1 MDDYEPWLTPCDP
14 DFDPEKCESA
24 YALWA
29 VKEEGEPVKFL
40 EASITD
46 NLDYPSGYWFFW
58 RTISFSEETGRL
70 IEGEWGGAGDI
81 CRADYVADMVLPG
94 GAVFAR
100 VQGELDDGIPFDW
113 EVRRPLD
120 DCAKTRA
127 AEAIRAGILALPLS
141 ASASIE
147 AIPSPYKIDVS
158 IVHGGT
164 LTHDMAR
171 NLLVSAEHY
180 YRDSALCG
188 LLDNW
193 NGLAVAQ
200 RALLVQAA
208 KSMRE
213 DSPDE
218 AFASLSRA
226 IALIRATD
234 ERAGD
239 VSDHTLAHNLLIS
252 GFEEMERDNTK
263 LISRQISE
271 GRLDIGEIAR
281 AFVGAMGR
289 KTGAALDA
297 ALEGKHAGCYSRDV
311 DALVFTDDD
320 IDDYANMIEH
330 GRPDLDYIQCRE
342 IASQAVTDWNDGH
355 AMDGFTEFLYDY
367 SDEHAPA
374 ESVKQGGGIRH
385 LRIPGGVRDEARFS
399 PMPLGWPSRR
409 PPLGRPRASLP
420 GWAGPSRSVS
430 RTRPKASGRS
440 RPRSASAMRRSLA
453 AGRSLPPS
461 TWSGRCLG
469 ASAPPLRPS
478 RSAPSRRPHPRRQ
491 ATCRRAIQARRPSNG
506 DIPRRQPSQPPS
518 SCSKVSRLIPI
529 GGPAISALPVREA
542 LFYRLA
548 ARRSSRSGNT
558 VVPP

>member
-1 MDDYEPWLTPCDP
+1 MDDYEPRLTPCDP

-200 RALLVQAA
+200 RALLVQAI

-330 GRPDLDYIQCRE
+330 GRPDLDFIQCRE
-342 IASQAVTDWNDGH
+342 IASQAVTDWNNWH

-367 SDEHAPA
+367 ANEHAPA
-374 ESVKQGGGIRH
+374 KSVKQGGGIRH
-385 LRIPGGVRDEARFS
+385 
-399 PMPLGWPSRR
+399 
-409 PPLGRPRASLP
+409 
-420 GWAGPSRSVS
+420 
-430 RTRPKASGRS
+430 
-440 RPRSASAMRRSLA
+440 
-453 AGRSLPPS
+453 
-461 TWSGRCLG
+461 
-469 ASAPPLRPS
+469 
-478 RSAPSRRPHPRRQ
+478 
-491 ATCRRAIQARRPSNG
+491 
-506 DIPRRQPSQPPS
+506 
-518 SCSKVSRLIPI
+518 
-529 GGPAISALPVREA
+529 
-542 LFYRLA
+542 
-548 ARRSSRSGNT
+548 
-558 VVPP
+558 

>member
-200 RALLVQAA
+200 RALLVQTA

-263 LISRQISE
+263 LIS
-271 GRLDIGEIAR
+271 A
-281 AFVGAMGR
+281 
-289 KTGAALDA
+289 
-297 ALEGKHAGCYSRDV
+297 
-311 DALVFTDDD
+311 
-320 IDDYANMIEH
+320 
-330 GRPDLDYIQCRE
+330 PDLR
-342 IASQAVTDWNDGH
+342 G
-355 AMDGFTEFLYDY
+355 
-367 SDEHAPA
+367 
-374 ESVKQGGGIRH
+374 
-385 LRIPGGVRDEARFS
+385 
-399 PMPLGWPSRR
+399 
-409 PPLGRPRASLP
+409 PP
-420 GWAGPSRSVS
+420 
-430 RTRPKASGRS
+430 
-440 RPRSASAMRRSLA
+440 
-453 AGRSLPPS
+453 
-461 TWSGRCLG
+461 
-469 ASAPPLRPS
+469 
-478 RSAPSRRPHPRRQ
+478 
-491 ATCRRAIQARRPSNG
+491 
-506 DIPRRQPSQPPS
+506 
-518 SCSKVSRLIPI
+518 
-529 GGPAISALPVREA
+529 
-542 LFYRLA
+542 
-548 ARRSSRSGNT
+548 
-558 VVPP
+558 

>member
-171 NLLVSAEHY
+171 NLL
-180 YRDSALCG
+180 
-188 LLDNW
+188 
-193 NGLAVAQ
+193 
-200 RALLVQAA
+200 
-208 KSMRE
+208 
-213 DSPDE
+213 
-218 AFASLSRA
+218 
-226 IALIRATD
+226 
-234 ERAGD
+234 
-239 VSDHTLAHNLLIS
+239 IS

-330 GRPDLDYIQCRE
+330 GRPDLDFIQCRE
-342 IASQAVTDWNDGH
+342 IASQAVTDWNNGH

-367 SDEHAPA
+367 ADEHAPA

-385 LRIPGGVRDEARFS
+385 
-399 PMPLGWPSRR
+399 
-409 PPLGRPRASLP
+409 
-420 GWAGPSRSVS
+420 
-430 RTRPKASGRS
+430 
-440 RPRSASAMRRSLA
+440 
-453 AGRSLPPS
+453 
-461 TWSGRCLG
+461 
-469 ASAPPLRPS
+469 
-478 RSAPSRRPHPRRQ
+478 
-491 ATCRRAIQARRPSNG
+491 
-506 DIPRRQPSQPPS
+506 
-518 SCSKVSRLIPI
+518 
-529 GGPAISALPVREA
+529 
-542 LFYRLA
+542 
-548 ARRSSRSGNT
+548 
-558 VVPP
+558 

>member
-200 RALLVQAA
+200 RALLVQTA

-330 GRPDLDYIQCRE
+330 GRPDLDFIQCRE
-342 IASQAVTDWNDGH
+342 IASQAVTDWNNGH

-374 ESVKQGGGIRH
+374 NGELLYCFDFNRYGEIAVNNGYVDLCETCYVDKRADWPALDEYSFEEI
-385 LRIPGGVRDEARFS
+385 RDETVAE
-399 PMPLGWPSRR
+399 W
-409 PPLGRPRASLP
+409 RAHIAEGVVEKPVTPTDL
-420 GWAGPSRSVS
+420 A
-430 RTRPKASGRS
+430 
-440 RPRSASAMRRSLA
+440 RSASAA
-453 AGRSLPPS
+453 AATSAVIA
-461 TWSGRCLG
+461 
-469 ASAPPLRPS
+469 ASANQT
-478 RSAPSRRPHPRRQ
+478 AP
-491 ATCRRAIQARRPSNG
+491 
-506 DIPRRQPSQPPS
+506 
-518 SCSKVSRLIPI
+518 KL
-529 GGPAISALPVREA
+529 
-542 LFYRLA
+542 
-548 ARRSSRSGNT
+548 
-558 VVPP
+558 

>member
-58 RTISFSEETGRL
+58 RAISFSEETGRL

-120 DCAKTRA
+120 DC
-127 AEAIRAGILALPLS
+127 
-141 ASASIE
+141 
-147 AIPSPYKIDVS
+147 
-158 IVHGGT
+158 
-164 LTHDMAR
+164 
-171 NLLVSAEHY
+171 
-180 YRDSALCG
+180 
-188 LLDNW
+188 
-193 NGLAVAQ
+193 
-200 RALLVQAA
+200 
-208 KSMRE
+208 
-213 DSPDE
+213 
-218 AFASLSRA
+218 
-226 IALIRATD
+226 ATD

-330 GRPDLDYIQCRE
+330 GRPDLDFIQCRE

-367 SDEHAPA
+367 ANEHAPA

-385 LRIPGGVRDEARFS
+385 
-399 PMPLGWPSRR
+399 
-409 PPLGRPRASLP
+409 
-420 GWAGPSRSVS
+420 
-430 RTRPKASGRS
+430 
-440 RPRSASAMRRSLA
+440 
-453 AGRSLPPS
+453 
-461 TWSGRCLG
+461 
-469 ASAPPLRPS
+469 
-478 RSAPSRRPHPRRQ
+478 
-491 ATCRRAIQARRPSNG
+491 
-506 DIPRRQPSQPPS
+506 
-518 SCSKVSRLIPI
+518 
-529 GGPAISALPVREA
+529 
-542 LFYRLA
+542 
-548 ARRSSRSGNT
+548 
-558 VVPP
+558 

>member
-81 CRADYVADMVLPG
+81 CRADHVADMVLPG

-226 IALIRATD
+226 IALIRAAMSAPATCPTTRSRTTSSSRGSRRWSATTPSSS
-234 ERAGD
+234 RAR
-239 VSDHTLAHNLLIS
+239 SP
-252 GFEEMERDNTK
+252 R
-263 LISRQISE
+263 
-271 GRLDIGEIAR
+271 
-281 AFVGAMGR
+281 
-289 KTGAALDA
+289 AALTSARSRGPLSARWGVKRAPRSMPRSKASMPDA
-297 ALEGKHAGCYSRDV
+297 TAATSMRSY
-311 DALVFTDDD
+311 
-320 IDDYANMIEH
+320 
-330 GRPDLDYIQCRE
+330 
-342 IASQAVTDWNDGH
+342 
-355 AMDGFTEFLYDY
+355 
-367 SDEHAPA
+367 
-374 ESVKQGGGIRH
+374 
-385 LRIPGGVRDEARFS
+385 S
-399 PMPLGWPSRR
+399 PM
-409 PPLGRPRASLP
+409 
-420 GWAGPSRSVS
+420 
-430 RTRPKASGRS
+430 TI
-440 RPRSASAMRRSLA
+440 
-453 AGRSLPPS
+453 S
-461 TWSGRCLG
+461 TTM
-469 ASAPPLRPS
+469 P
-478 RSAPSRRPHPRRQ
+478 
-491 ATCRRAIQARRPSNG
+491 T
-506 DIPRRQPSQPPS
+506 
-518 SCSKVSRLIPI
+518 
-529 GGPAISALPVREA
+529 
-542 LFYRLA
+542 
-548 ARRSSRSGNT
+548 
-558 VVPP
+558 

>member
-100 VQGELDDGIPFDW
+100 
-113 EVRRPLD
+113 
-120 DCAKTRA
+120 
-127 AEAIRAGILALPLS
+127 
-141 ASASIE
+141 
-147 AIPSPYKIDVS
+147 
-158 IVHGGT
+158 
-164 LTHDMAR
+164 

-200 RALLVQAA
+200 RALLVQAT

-330 GRPDLDYIQCRE
+330 GRPDLDFIQCRE
-342 IASQAVTDWNDGH
+342 IASQAVTDWNNGH

-367 SDEHAPA
+367 ANEHAPA
-374 ESVKQGGGIRH
+374 KSVKQGGGIRH
-385 LRIPGGVRDEARFS
+385 
-399 PMPLGWPSRR
+399 
-409 PPLGRPRASLP
+409 
-420 GWAGPSRSVS
+420 
-430 RTRPKASGRS
+430 
-440 RPRSASAMRRSLA
+440 
-453 AGRSLPPS
+453 
-461 TWSGRCLG
+461 
-469 ASAPPLRPS
+469 
-478 RSAPSRRPHPRRQ
+478 
-491 ATCRRAIQARRPSNG
+491 
-506 DIPRRQPSQPPS
+506 
-518 SCSKVSRLIPI
+518 
-529 GGPAISALPVREA
+529 
-542 LFYRLA
+542 
-548 ARRSSRSGNT
+548 
-558 VVPP
+558 

>member
-1 MDDYEPWLTPCDP
+1 MRER
-14 DFDPEKCESA
+14 

-58 RTISFSEETGRL
+58 RAISFSEETGRL

-330 GRPDLDYIQCRE
+330 GRPDLDFIQCRE

-367 SDEHAPA
+367 ADEHAPA

-385 LRIPGGVRDEARFS
+385 
-399 PMPLGWPSRR
+399 
-409 PPLGRPRASLP
+409 
-420 GWAGPSRSVS
+420 
-430 RTRPKASGRS
+430 
-440 RPRSASAMRRSLA
+440 
-453 AGRSLPPS
+453 
-461 TWSGRCLG
+461 
-469 ASAPPLRPS
+469 
-478 RSAPSRRPHPRRQ
+478 
-491 ATCRRAIQARRPSNG
+491 
-506 DIPRRQPSQPPS
+506 
-518 SCSKVSRLIPI
+518 
-529 GGPAISALPVREA
+529 
-542 LFYRLA
+542 
-548 ARRSSRSGNT
+548 
-558 VVPP
+558 

>member
-180 YRDSALCG
+180 YR
-188 LLDNW
+188 
-193 NGLAVAQ
+193 
-200 RALLVQAA
+200 
-208 KSMRE
+208 
-213 DSPDE
+213 
-218 AFASLSRA
+218 A

-330 GRPDLDYIQCRE
+330 GRPDLDFIQCRE

-367 SDEHAPA
+367 ADEHAPA

-385 LRIPGGVRDEARFS
+385 
-399 PMPLGWPSRR
+399 
-409 PPLGRPRASLP
+409 
-420 GWAGPSRSVS
+420 
-430 RTRPKASGRS
+430 
-440 RPRSASAMRRSLA
+440 
-453 AGRSLPPS
+453 
-461 TWSGRCLG
+461 
-469 ASAPPLRPS
+469 
-478 RSAPSRRPHPRRQ
+478 
-491 ATCRRAIQARRPSNG
+491 
-506 DIPRRQPSQPPS
+506 
-518 SCSKVSRLIPI
+518 
-529 GGPAISALPVREA
+529 
-542 LFYRLA
+542 
-548 ARRSSRSGNT
+548 
-558 VVPP
+558 

>member
-1 MDDYEPWLTPCDP
+1 
-14 DFDPEKCESA
+14 
-24 YALWA
+24 
-29 VKEEGEPVKFL
+29 
-40 EASITD
+40 
-46 NLDYPSGYWFFW
+46 
-58 RTISFSEETGRL
+58 
-70 IEGEWGGAGDI
+70 
-81 CRADYVADMVLPG
+81 
-94 GAVFAR
+94 
-100 VQGELDDGIPFDW
+100 
-113 EVRRPLD
+113 
-120 DCAKTRA
+120 
-127 AEAIRAGILALPLS
+127 
-141 ASASIE
+141 
-147 AIPSPYKIDVS
+147 
-158 IVHGGT
+158 
-164 LTHDMAR
+164 MAR
-171 NLLVSAEHY
+171 NLLVSTEHY

-252 GFEEMERDNTK
+252 GFEEMERDNTR

-330 GRPDLDYIQCRE
+330 GRPDLDFIQCRE

-367 SDEHAPA
+367 ANEHAPA
-374 ESVKQGGGIRH
+374 ESVKQGGGIR
-385 LRIPGGVRDEARFS
+385 
-399 PMPLGWPSRR
+399 
-409 PPLGRPRASLP
+409 
-420 GWAGPSRSVS
+420 
-430 RTRPKASGRS
+430 
-440 RPRSASAMRRSLA
+440 
-453 AGRSLPPS
+453 
-461 TWSGRCLG
+461 
-469 ASAPPLRPS
+469 
-478 RSAPSRRPHPRRQ
+478 
-491 ATCRRAIQARRPSNG
+491 
-506 DIPRRQPSQPPS
+506 
-518 SCSKVSRLIPI
+518 
-529 GGPAISALPVREA
+529 
-542 LFYRLA
+542 Y
-548 ARRSSRSGNT
+548 
-558 VVPP
+558 

>member
-188 LLDNW
+188 LLEDVYKRQ
-193 NGLAVAQ
+193 LKVRTMMATPTTHIP
-200 RALLVQAA
+200 QA
-208 KSMRE
+208 R
-213 DSPDE
+213 
-218 AFASLSRA
+218 
-226 IALIRATD
+226 T
-234 ERAGD
+234 
-239 VSDHTLAHNLLIS
+239 
-252 GFEEMERDNTK
+252 RDIT
-263 LISRQISE
+263 S
-271 GRLDIGEIAR
+271 
-281 AFVGAMGR
+281 
-289 KTGAALDA
+289 
-297 ALEGKHAGCYSRDV
+297 
-311 DALVFTDDD
+311 
-320 IDDYANMIEH
+320 
-330 GRPDLDYIQCRE
+330 
-342 IASQAVTDWNDGH
+342 
-355 AMDGFTEFLYDY
+355 
-367 SDEHAPA
+367 
-374 ESVKQGGGIRH
+374 
-385 LRIPGGVRDEARFS
+385 
-399 PMPLGWPSRR
+399 SRR
-409 PPLGRPRASLP
+409 PVGTGSWMWP
-420 GWAGPSRSVS
+420 GTG
-430 RTRPKASGRS
+430 
-440 RPRSASAMRRSLA
+440 
-453 AGRSLPPS
+453 
-461 TWSGRCLG
+461 
-469 ASAPPLRPS
+469 
-478 RSAPSRRPHPRRQ
+478 SRRVFV
-491 ATCRRAIQARRPSNG
+491 TVRA
-506 DIPRRQPSQPPS
+506 
-518 SCSKVSRLIPI
+518 
-529 GGPAISALPVREA
+529 PAPAVR
-542 LFYRLA
+542 
-548 ARRSSRSGNT
+548 
-558 VVPP
+558 

>member
-226 IALIRATD
+226 IALIRAPNV
-234 ERAGD
+234 RAAPCP
-239 VSDHTLAHNLLIS
+239 TT
-252 GFEEMERDNTK
+252 R
-263 LISRQISE
+263 SRTTSSSR
-271 GRLDIGEIAR
+271 GSRRWSATTPSSSRAR
-281 AFVGAMGR
+281 SPR
-289 KTGAALDA
+289 AALTSARSRGPLSARWGVKRAPRSMPRSKASMPDA
-297 ALEGKHAGCYSRDV
+297 TAATSMRSY
-311 DALVFTDDD
+311 
-320 IDDYANMIEH
+320 
-330 GRPDLDYIQCRE
+330 
-342 IASQAVTDWNDGH
+342 
-355 AMDGFTEFLYDY
+355 
-367 SDEHAPA
+367 
-374 ESVKQGGGIRH
+374 
-385 LRIPGGVRDEARFS
+385 S
-399 PMPLGWPSRR
+399 PM
-409 PPLGRPRASLP
+409 
-420 GWAGPSRSVS
+420 
-430 RTRPKASGRS
+430 TI
-440 RPRSASAMRRSLA
+440 
-453 AGRSLPPS
+453 S
-461 TWSGRCLG
+461 TTM
-469 ASAPPLRPS
+469 P
-478 RSAPSRRPHPRRQ
+478 
-491 ATCRRAIQARRPSNG
+491 T
-506 DIPRRQPSQPPS
+506 
-518 SCSKVSRLIPI
+518 
-529 GGPAISALPVREA
+529 
-542 LFYRLA
+542 
-548 ARRSSRSGNT
+548 
-558 VVPP
+558 

>member
-234 ERAGD
+234 
-239 VSDHTLAHNLLIS
+239 
-252 GFEEMERDNTK
+252 
-263 LISRQISE
+263 
-271 GRLDIGEIAR
+271 
-281 AFVGAMGR
+281 
-289 KTGAALDA
+289 
-297 ALEGKHAGCYSRDV
+297 
-311 DALVFTDDD
+311 
-320 IDDYANMIEH
+320 
-330 GRPDLDYIQCRE
+330 
-342 IASQAVTDWNDGH
+342 GH

-367 SDEHAPA
+367 ADEHAPA

-385 LRIPGGVRDEARFS
+385 
-399 PMPLGWPSRR
+399 
-409 PPLGRPRASLP
+409 
-420 GWAGPSRSVS
+420 
-430 RTRPKASGRS
+430 
-440 RPRSASAMRRSLA
+440 
-453 AGRSLPPS
+453 
-461 TWSGRCLG
+461 
-469 ASAPPLRPS
+469 
-478 RSAPSRRPHPRRQ
+478 
-491 ATCRRAIQARRPSNG
+491 
-506 DIPRRQPSQPPS
+506 
-518 SCSKVSRLIPI
+518 
-529 GGPAISALPVREA
+529 
-542 LFYRLA
+542 
-548 ARRSSRSGNT
+548 
-558 VVPP
+558 

>member
-81 CRADYVADMVLPG
+81 CRADYVADMVLLG

-200 RALLVQAA
+200 RALLVQTA

-234 ERAGD
+234 ERG
-239 VSDHTLAHNLLIS
+239 S
-252 GFEEMERDNTK
+252 GRWGVK
-263 LISRQISE
+263 
-271 GRLDIGEIAR
+271 R
-281 AFVGAMGR
+281 APRSMPRSKASMPDA
-289 KTGAALDA
+289 TAATSMRS
-297 ALEGKHAGCYSRDV
+297 Y
-311 DALVFTDDD
+311 
-320 IDDYANMIEH
+320 
-330 GRPDLDYIQCRE
+330 
-342 IASQAVTDWNDGH
+342 
-355 AMDGFTEFLYDY
+355 
-367 SDEHAPA
+367 
-374 ESVKQGGGIRH
+374 
-385 LRIPGGVRDEARFS
+385 S
-399 PMPLGWPSRR
+399 PM
-409 PPLGRPRASLP
+409 
-420 GWAGPSRSVS
+420 
-430 RTRPKASGRS
+430 TI
-440 RPRSASAMRRSLA
+440 
-453 AGRSLPPS
+453 S
-461 TWSGRCLG
+461 TTM
-469 ASAPPLRPS
+469 P
-478 RSAPSRRPHPRRQ
+478 
-491 ATCRRAIQARRPSNG
+491 T
-506 DIPRRQPSQPPS
+506 
-518 SCSKVSRLIPI
+518 
-529 GGPAISALPVREA
+529 
-542 LFYRLA
+542 
-548 ARRSSRSGNT
+548 
-558 VVPP
+558 

>member
-188 LLDNW
+188 LL
-193 NGLAVAQ
+193 V
-200 RALLVQAA
+200 
-208 KSMRE
+208 RE
-213 DSPDE
+213 TPWCRPSGAGSIVGE
-218 AFASLSRA
+218 A
-226 IALIRATD
+226 
-234 ERAGD
+234 
-239 VSDHTLAHNLLIS
+239 
-252 GFEEMERDNTK
+252 
-263 LISRQISE
+263 
-271 GRLDIGEIAR
+271 
-281 AFVGAMGR
+281 
-289 KTGAALDA
+289 
-297 ALEGKHAGCYSRDV
+297 
-311 DALVFTDDD
+311 
-320 IDDYANMIEH
+320 
-330 GRPDLDYIQCRE
+330 P
-342 IASQAVTDWNDGH
+342 
-355 AMDGFTEFLYDY
+355 
-367 SDEHAPA
+367 
-374 ESVKQGGGIRH
+374 IRH
-385 LRIPGGVRDEARFS
+385 LPPGADLYG
-399 PMPLGWPSRR
+399 
-409 PPLGRPRASLP
+409 
-420 GWAGPSRSVS
+420 
-430 RTRPKASGRS
+430 
-440 RPRSASAMRRSLA
+440 
-453 AGRSLPPS
+453 
-461 TWSGRCLG
+461 
-469 ASAPPLRPS
+469 
-478 RSAPSRRPHPRRQ
+478 
-491 ATCRRAIQARRPSNG
+491 
-506 DIPRRQPSQPPS
+506 
-518 SCSKVSRLIPI
+518 
-529 GGPAISALPVREA
+529 
-542 LFYRLA
+542 
-548 ARRSSRSGNT
+548 
-558 VVPP
+558 

>member
-171 NLLVSAEHY
+171 NLL
-180 YRDSALCG
+180 
-188 LLDNW
+188 
-193 NGLAVAQ
+193 
-200 RALLVQAA
+200 
-208 KSMRE
+208 
-213 DSPDE
+213 
-218 AFASLSRA
+218 
-226 IALIRATD
+226 
-234 ERAGD
+234 
-239 VSDHTLAHNLLIS
+239 IS

-330 GRPDLDYIQCRE
+330 GRPDLDFIQCRE

-367 SDEHAPA
+367 ADEHAPA

-385 LRIPGGVRDEARFS
+385 
-399 PMPLGWPSRR
+399 
-409 PPLGRPRASLP
+409 
-420 GWAGPSRSVS
+420 
-430 RTRPKASGRS
+430 
-440 RPRSASAMRRSLA
+440 
-453 AGRSLPPS
+453 
-461 TWSGRCLG
+461 
-469 ASAPPLRPS
+469 
-478 RSAPSRRPHPRRQ
+478 
-491 ATCRRAIQARRPSNG
+491 
-506 DIPRRQPSQPPS
+506 
-518 SCSKVSRLIPI
+518 
-529 GGPAISALPVREA
+529 
-542 LFYRLA
+542 
-548 ARRSSRSGNT
+548 
-558 VVPP
+558 

>member
-1 MDDYEPWLTPCDP
+1 MDDYEPWLTPCDL

-147 AIPSPYKIDVS
+147 AIPSPYKIDVP

-200 RALLVQAA
+200 RALLVQAT

-218 AFASLSRA
+218 VFASLSRA

-234 ERAGD
+234 APATCPTTRSRTTSSSRGSRRWSATTPDSSRAR
-239 VSDHTLAHNLLIS
+239 SP
-252 GFEEMERDNTK
+252 R
-263 LISRQISE
+263 
-271 GRLDIGEIAR
+271 
-281 AFVGAMGR
+281 
-289 KTGAALDA
+289 AALTSA
-297 ALEGKHAGCYSRDV
+297 
-311 DALVFTDDD
+311 
-320 IDDYANMIEH
+320 
-330 GRPDLDYIQCRE
+330 
-342 IASQAVTDWNDGH
+342 
-355 AMDGFTEFLYDY
+355 
-367 SDEHAPA
+367 
-374 ESVKQGGGIRH
+374 
-385 LRIPGGVRDEARFS
+385 
-399 PMPLGWPSRR
+399 
-409 PPLGRPRASLP
+409 
-420 GWAGPSRSVS
+420 
-430 RTRPKASGRS
+430 RS
-440 RPRSASAMRRSLA
+440 RGP
-453 AGRSLPPS
+453 LP
-461 TWSGRCLG
+461 
-469 ASAPPLRPS
+469 
-478 RSAPSRRPHPRRQ
+478 
-491 ATCRRAIQARRPSNG
+491 ARWGVKR
-506 DIPRRQPSQPPS
+506 
-518 SCSKVSRLIPI
+518 
-529 GGPAISALPVREA
+529 
-542 LFYRLA
+542 
-548 ARRSSRSGNT
+548 ARRSMPRSKASMPDAT
-558 VVPP
+558 AATSMRSYSSMTISTTMPT

>member
-147 AIPSPYKIDVS
+147 AIPSPYKIDVP

-164 LTHDMAR
+164 LTHDM
-171 NLLVSAEHY
+171 
-180 YRDSALCG
+180 
-188 LLDNW
+188 
-193 NGLAVAQ
+193 
-200 RALLVQAA
+200 
-208 KSMRE
+208 
-213 DSPDE
+213 
-218 AFASLSRA
+218 
-226 IALIRATD
+226 
-234 ERAGD
+234 
-239 VSDHTLAHNLLIS
+239 AHNLLIS

-330 GRPDLDYIQCRE
+330 GRPDLDFIQCRE

-367 SDEHAPA
+367 ANEHAPA

-385 LRIPGGVRDEARFS
+385 
-399 PMPLGWPSRR
+399 
-409 PPLGRPRASLP
+409 
-420 GWAGPSRSVS
+420 
-430 RTRPKASGRS
+430 
-440 RPRSASAMRRSLA
+440 
-453 AGRSLPPS
+453 
-461 TWSGRCLG
+461 
-469 ASAPPLRPS
+469 
-478 RSAPSRRPHPRRQ
+478 
-491 ATCRRAIQARRPSNG
+491 
-506 DIPRRQPSQPPS
+506 
-518 SCSKVSRLIPI
+518 
-529 GGPAISALPVREA
+529 
-542 LFYRLA
+542 
-548 ARRSSRSGNT
+548 
-558 VVPP
+558 

>member
-147 AIPSPYKIDVS
+147 AIPSPYKIDVP

-171 NLLVSAEHY
+171 I
-180 YRDSALCG
+180 
-188 LLDNW
+188 
-193 NGLAVAQ
+193 
-200 RALLVQAA
+200 VQAA

-271 GRLDIGEIAR
+271 GRLDIGEVAR

-330 GRPDLDYIQCRE
+330 GRPDLDFIQCRE

-367 SDEHAPA
+367 ANEHAPA

-385 LRIPGGVRDEARFS
+385 
-399 PMPLGWPSRR
+399 
-409 PPLGRPRASLP
+409 
-420 GWAGPSRSVS
+420 
-430 RTRPKASGRS
+430 
-440 RPRSASAMRRSLA
+440 
-453 AGRSLPPS
+453 
-461 TWSGRCLG
+461 
-469 ASAPPLRPS
+469 
-478 RSAPSRRPHPRRQ
+478 
-491 ATCRRAIQARRPSNG
+491 
-506 DIPRRQPSQPPS
+506 
-518 SCSKVSRLIPI
+518 
-529 GGPAISALPVREA
+529 
-542 LFYRLA
+542 
-548 ARRSSRSGNT
+548 
-558 VVPP
+558 

>member
-100 VQGELDDGIPFDW
+100 VQGELDDGISFDW

-193 NGLAVAQ
+193 NGLAVA
-200 RALLVQAA
+200 
-208 KSMRE
+208 
-213 DSPDE
+213 
-218 AFASLSRA
+218 
-226 IALIRATD
+226 
-234 ERAGD
+234 
-239 VSDHTLAHNLLIS
+239 
-252 GFEEMERDNTK
+252 
-263 LISRQISE
+263 
-271 GRLDIGEIAR
+271 
-281 AFVGAMGR
+281 
-289 KTGAALDA
+289 
-297 ALEGKHAGCYSRDV
+297 
-311 DALVFTDDD
+311 
-320 IDDYANMIEH
+320 
-330 GRPDLDYIQCRE
+330 
-342 IASQAVTDWNDGH
+342 
-355 AMDGFTEFLYDY
+355 
-367 SDEHAPA
+367 
-374 ESVKQGGGIRH
+374 
-385 LRIPGGVRDEARFS
+385 
-399 PMPLGWPSRR
+399 
-409 PPLGRPRASLP
+409 
-420 GWAGPSRSVS
+420 
-430 RTRPKASGRS
+430 
-440 RPRSASAMRRSLA
+440 
-453 AGRSLPPS
+453 
-461 TWSGRCLG
+461 
-469 ASAPPLRPS
+469 
-478 RSAPSRRPHPRRQ
+478 
-491 ATCRRAIQARRPSNG
+491 
-506 DIPRRQPSQPPS
+506 
-518 SCSKVSRLIPI
+518 
-529 GGPAISALPVREA
+529 
-542 LFYRLA
+542 
-548 ARRSSRSGNT
+548 
-558 VVPP
+558 

>member
-127 AEAIRAGILALPLS
+127 AEA
-141 ASASIE
+141 
-147 AIPSPYKIDVS
+147 
-158 IVHGGT
+158 
-164 LTHDMAR
+164 
-171 NLLVSAEHY
+171 
-180 YRDSALCG
+180 
-188 LLDNW
+188 
-193 NGLAVAQ
+193 
-200 RALLVQAA
+200 
-208 KSMRE
+208 
-213 DSPDE
+213 
-218 AFASLSRA
+218 FASLSRA

-330 GRPDLDYIQCRE
+330 GRPDLDFIQCRE

-367 SDEHAPA
+367 ADEHAPA

-385 LRIPGGVRDEARFS
+385 
-399 PMPLGWPSRR
+399 
-409 PPLGRPRASLP
+409 
-420 GWAGPSRSVS
+420 
-430 RTRPKASGRS
+430 
-440 RPRSASAMRRSLA
+440 
-453 AGRSLPPS
+453 
-461 TWSGRCLG
+461 
-469 ASAPPLRPS
+469 
-478 RSAPSRRPHPRRQ
+478 
-491 ATCRRAIQARRPSNG
+491 
-506 DIPRRQPSQPPS
+506 
-518 SCSKVSRLIPI
+518 
-529 GGPAISALPVREA
+529 
-542 LFYRLA
+542 
-548 ARRSSRSGNT
+548 
-558 VVPP
+558 

>member
-200 RALLVQAA
+200 RALLVQTA

-234 ERAGD
+234 ERAD
-239 VSDHTLAHNLLIS
+239 WPALDEYS
-252 GFEEMERDNTK
+252 FEE
-263 LISRQISE
+263 I
-271 GRLDIGEIAR
+271 
-281 AFVGAMGR
+281 
-289 KTGAALDA
+289 
-297 ALEGKHAGCYSRDV
+297 
-311 DALVFTDDD
+311 
-320 IDDYANMIEH
+320 
-330 GRPDLDYIQCRE
+330 
-342 IASQAVTDWNDGH
+342 
-355 AMDGFTEFLYDY
+355 
-367 SDEHAPA
+367 
-374 ESVKQGGGIRH
+374 
-385 LRIPGGVRDEARFS
+385 RDETVAE
-399 PMPLGWPSRR
+399 W
-409 PPLGRPRASLP
+409 RAHIAEGVVEKPVTPTDL
-420 GWAGPSRSVS
+420 A
-430 RTRPKASGRS
+430 
-440 RPRSASAMRRSLA
+440 RSASAA
-453 AGRSLPPS
+453 AATSAVIA
-461 TWSGRCLG
+461 
-469 ASAPPLRPS
+469 ASANQT
-478 RSAPSRRPHPRRQ
+478 AP
-491 ATCRRAIQARRPSNG
+491 
-506 DIPRRQPSQPPS
+506 
-518 SCSKVSRLIPI
+518 KL
-529 GGPAISALPVREA
+529 
-542 LFYRLA
+542 
-548 ARRSSRSGNT
+548 
-558 VVPP
+558 

>member
-40 EASITD
+40 VASITD

-200 RALLVQAA
+200 RALLVQTA

-289 KTGAALDA
+289 KTDAALDA

-330 GRPDLDYIQCRE
+330 GRPDLDFIQCRE
-342 IASQAVTDWNDGH
+342 IASQAVTDWTNGH

-367 SDEHAPA
+367 ANEHAPA
-374 ESVKQGGGIRH
+374 KSVKQGGGIRH
-385 LRIPGGVRDEARFS
+385 
-399 PMPLGWPSRR
+399 
-409 PPLGRPRASLP
+409 
-420 GWAGPSRSVS
+420 
-430 RTRPKASGRS
+430 
-440 RPRSASAMRRSLA
+440 
-453 AGRSLPPS
+453 
-461 TWSGRCLG
+461 
-469 ASAPPLRPS
+469 
-478 RSAPSRRPHPRRQ
+478 
-491 ATCRRAIQARRPSNG
+491 
-506 DIPRRQPSQPPS
+506 
-518 SCSKVSRLIPI
+518 
-529 GGPAISALPVREA
+529 
-542 LFYRLA
+542 
-548 ARRSSRSGNT
+548 
-558 VVPP
+558 

>member
-1 MDDYEPWLTPCDP
+1 MDDYEPWLTPFDP

-171 NLLVSAEHY
+171 NLL
-180 YRDSALCG
+180 
-188 LLDNW
+188 
-193 NGLAVAQ
+193 
-200 RALLVQAA
+200 
-208 KSMRE
+208 
-213 DSPDE
+213 
-218 AFASLSRA
+218 
-226 IALIRATD
+226 
-234 ERAGD
+234 
-239 VSDHTLAHNLLIS
+239 IS

-271 GRLDIGEIAR
+271 GRLGIGEIAR

-311 DALVFTDDD
+311 DALVFTDND

-330 GRPDLDYIQCRE
+330 GRPDLDFIQCRE
-342 IASQAVTDWNDGH
+342 IASQAVTDWNNRH

-367 SDEHAPA
+367 ANEHAPA
-374 ESVKQGGGIRH
+374 KSVKQGGGIRH
-385 LRIPGGVRDEARFS
+385 
-399 PMPLGWPSRR
+399 
-409 PPLGRPRASLP
+409 
-420 GWAGPSRSVS
+420 
-430 RTRPKASGRS
+430 
-440 RPRSASAMRRSLA
+440 
-453 AGRSLPPS
+453 
-461 TWSGRCLG
+461 
-469 ASAPPLRPS
+469 
-478 RSAPSRRPHPRRQ
+478 
-491 ATCRRAIQARRPSNG
+491 
-506 DIPRRQPSQPPS
+506 
-518 SCSKVSRLIPI
+518 
-529 GGPAISALPVREA
+529 
-542 LFYRLA
+542 
-548 ARRSSRSGNT
+548 
-558 VVPP
+558 

>member
-188 LLDNW
+188 LLD
-193 NGLAVAQ
+193 
-200 RALLVQAA
+200 
-208 KSMRE
+208 
-213 DSPDE
+213 
-218 AFASLSRA
+218 
-226 IALIRATD
+226 
-234 ERAGD
+234 
-239 VSDHTLAHNLLIS
+239 
-252 GFEEMERDNTK
+252 
-263 LISRQISE
+263 
-271 GRLDIGEIAR
+271 IGEIAR

-330 GRPDLDYIQCRE
+330 GRPDLDFIQCRE

-367 SDEHAPA
+367 ADEHAPA

-385 LRIPGGVRDEARFS
+385 
-399 PMPLGWPSRR
+399 
-409 PPLGRPRASLP
+409 
-420 GWAGPSRSVS
+420 
-430 RTRPKASGRS
+430 
-440 RPRSASAMRRSLA
+440 
-453 AGRSLPPS
+453 
-461 TWSGRCLG
+461 
-469 ASAPPLRPS
+469 
-478 RSAPSRRPHPRRQ
+478 
-491 ATCRRAIQARRPSNG
+491 
-506 DIPRRQPSQPPS
+506 
-518 SCSKVSRLIPI
+518 
-529 GGPAISALPVREA
+529 
-542 LFYRLA
+542 
-548 ARRSSRSGNT
+548 
-558 VVPP
+558 

>member
-158 IVHGGT
+158 IVNGGT

-200 RALLVQAA
+200 RALLVQAT

-330 GRPDLDYIQCRE
+330 GRPDLDFIQCRE
-342 IASQAVTDWNDGH
+342 IASQAVTDWNNGH

-367 SDEHAPA
+367 ANEHAPA
-374 ESVKQGGGIRH
+374 KSVKQGGGIRH
-385 LRIPGGVRDEARFS
+385 
-399 PMPLGWPSRR
+399 
-409 PPLGRPRASLP
+409 
-420 GWAGPSRSVS
+420 
-430 RTRPKASGRS
+430 
-440 RPRSASAMRRSLA
+440 
-453 AGRSLPPS
+453 
-461 TWSGRCLG
+461 
-469 ASAPPLRPS
+469 
-478 RSAPSRRPHPRRQ
+478 
-491 ATCRRAIQARRPSNG
+491 
-506 DIPRRQPSQPPS
+506 
-518 SCSKVSRLIPI
+518 
-529 GGPAISALPVREA
+529 
-542 LFYRLA
+542 
-548 ARRSSRSGNT
+548 
-558 VVPP
+558 

>member
-213 DSPDE
+213 DSSDE

-226 IALIRATD
+226 IALIRTTSSSRGSRRWSATTLSSS
-234 ERAGD
+234 RAR
-239 VSDHTLAHNLLIS
+239 SP
-252 GFEEMERDNTK
+252 R
-263 LISRQISE
+263 
-271 GRLDIGEIAR
+271 
-281 AFVGAMGR
+281 
-289 KTGAALDA
+289 AALTSARSRGSLSARWGVKRAPRSKASMPDA
-297 ALEGKHAGCYSRDV
+297 TAATSMRSY
-311 DALVFTDDD
+311 
-320 IDDYANMIEH
+320 
-330 GRPDLDYIQCRE
+330 
-342 IASQAVTDWNDGH
+342 
-355 AMDGFTEFLYDY
+355 
-367 SDEHAPA
+367 
-374 ESVKQGGGIRH
+374 
-385 LRIPGGVRDEARFS
+385 S
-399 PMPLGWPSRR
+399 PM
-409 PPLGRPRASLP
+409 
-420 GWAGPSRSVS
+420 
-430 RTRPKASGRS
+430 TI
-440 RPRSASAMRRSLA
+440 
-453 AGRSLPPS
+453 S
-461 TWSGRCLG
+461 TTM
-469 ASAPPLRPS
+469 P
-478 RSAPSRRPHPRRQ
+478 
-491 ATCRRAIQARRPSNG
+491 T
-506 DIPRRQPSQPPS
+506 
-518 SCSKVSRLIPI
+518 
-529 GGPAISALPVREA
+529 
-542 LFYRLA
+542 
-548 ARRSSRSGNT
+548 
-558 VVPP
+558 